1 MDKKTKQ
8 TLQLLGQYA
17 SEGKTICYSDLYEQ
31 IKLNW
36 ENPSDRNRGSNI
48 LEEVSHITMKKNET
62 MISAIA
68 TLKEEGVPADGFYE
82 FATRLNLLE
91 KSATEK
97 EKLSFWVAQVKKV
110 FQSYNK

>member
-1 MDKKTKQ
+1 
-8 TLQLLGQYA
+8 
-17 SEGKTICYSDLYEQ
+17 
-31 IKLNW
+31 
-36 ENPSDRNRGSNI
+36 
-48 LEEVSHITMKKNET
+48 